1 MALTLRHEL
10 FTFYLP
16 GSSAPVSQQFYLK
29 VSKFKGIN
37 PGDF

>member
-1 MALTLRHEL
+1 MAFTSKHTL

-16 GSSAPVSQQFYLK
+16 GSSAPVSQKFYLE
-29 VSKFKGIN
+29 VSNFKGRN